1 MAKKDVF
8 QQKKEVEVDIMAAVK
23 ILRDEQAYARE
34 MQAYVKTLKKQS
46 RESSSVAK
54 RNAINALKKTGVIN
68 SNGSAKV
75 KIVSWE

>member
-1 MAKKDVF
+1 MSEEMAKKDVF

-54 RNAINALKKTGVIN
+54 RNAINALKKTM
-68 SNGSAKV
+68 
-75 KIVSWE
+75 KI